1 MQRILTLFKQPQS
14 RLALFGTVLEYYDY
28 ALYGFCA
35 GLLAHHLFP
44 ALNKESALL
53 QTYLLFCASSLAKPL
68 GALIFGWIGDLY
80 GRRFALRWS
89 MLGIVLPTL
98 IITALPSGLNSTLA
112 MIIVLLARLLQGI
125 FIAGESDGVRI
136 RLYESNP
143 AHYPFV
149 NNAIVGL
156 SCYIGIF
163 LASQGTFIAK
173 QFPNYW
179 RIPFLIGS
187 ILGLLLLKIRRH
199 ITESPHF
206 QRPATFWIKPNYRGL
221 LSVIMICGAVGG
233 TYHLFFV
240 YQPTYW
246 TSILSI
252 MSAAQAQ
259 SLISLCL
266 AFYCPGLLMAA
277 FLSERY
283 GGEIVFISGILF
295 AFLFTPL
302 LSFTPSPSPLLL
314 CSLSLC
320 LSLMHAPGYVLLM
333 RQFPMTS
340 RYRHMSLGHSLG
352 SLLMSG
358 TAPLVATYCWQKWH
372 NPLSLVH
379 HLMIL
384 IGIGLIGIILGPLSK
399 SRSPQTDQ
407 IIGSH

>member
-1 MQRILTLFKQPQS
+1 MQRILTLLKKPQS
-14 RLALFGTVLEYYDY
+14 RLAIFGTALEYYDY
-28 ALYGFCA
+28 TLYGFCA
-35 GLLAHHLFP
+35 GLLAQHLFP
-44 ALNKESALL
+44 SLANESALL
-53 QTYLLFCASSLAKPL
+53 YTYLLFCAGSIAKPL
-68 GALIFGWIGDLY
+68 GALIFGWLGDLY
-80 GRRFALRWS
+80 GRRLALRLS

-98 IITALPSGLNSTLA
+98 IITALPSGLDSTLA
-112 MIIVLLARLLQGI
+112 MIIVLFARVLQGI

-143 AHYPFV
+143 TYYPFV
-149 NNAIVGL
+149 KNVIVSL

-163 LASQGTFIAK
+163 LASQGAFIAK

-179 RIPFLIGS
+179 RLPFLWGG
-187 ILGLLLLKIRRH
+187 ILGLLLLKARRH
-199 ITESPHF
+199 LTESPHF
-206 QRPATFWIKPNYRGL
+206 QRAETFWIKPDYRGL

-252 MSAAQAQ
+252 MTAGQAQ

-266 AFYCPGLLMAA
+266 GLYCPGLLIAA

-283 GGEIVFISGILF
+283 KGEVVFISGTLLV
-295 AFLFTPL
+295 FLLTPFL
-302 LSFTPSPSPLLL
+302 WLIPSPNLLLL

-333 RQFPMTS
+333 QQFPMVS
-340 RYRHMSLGHSLG
+340 RYRHMSVGHSLG

-358 TAPLVATYCWQKWH
+358 TAPLIATYCWQKWH
-372 NPLSLVH
+372 TPFSLVY

-384 IGIGLIGIILGPLSK
+384 MGIGVLGM
-399 SRSPQTDQ
+399 
-407 IIGSH
+407 IIGPMSKPTRDYK